1 MGPRDP
7 APHPEPPSDLRTRKL
22 PLRTVEGSWI
32 RLHACRRSA
41 RFFGKTGLNRFD
53 APAGEYGIL
62 YAGEDD
68 FCAFVETFGDP
79 LDTRVVSRS
88 DLRTRCLT
96 KVTPRRALRLVD
108 LTAEGLKRLGAD
120 DRVATGDDYGLSRR
134 WAHAFWVHPGQPD
147 GLVYRARHDP
157 SKESVGIFDRAGR
170 TLRFRRLGTLVDDEA
185 RLALILNRYEFAIV
199 E

>member
-1 MGPRDP
+1 MGPREP
-7 APHPEPPSDLRTRKL
+7 APHPEPPSDLRARKL
-22 PLRTVEGSWI
+22 PLRSVEGPWV
-32 RLHACRRSA
+32 RLHSCRRSA

-79 LDTRVVSRS
+79 LDLHVVSRS
-88 DLRTRCLT
+88 DLRGRCMT

-108 LTAEGLKRLGAD
+108 LTAEGLRKLNADERL
-120 DRVATGDDYGLSRR
+120 ATGDDYGVCRR
-134 WAHAFWVHPGQPD
+134 WARGLWDHPARPD

-157 SKESVGIFDRAGR
+157 SKESVGIFDRADR
-170 TLRFRRLGTLVDDEA
+170 VLRFRRLRTLVDDEA
-185 RLALILNRYEFAIV
+185 RLAQILDHYGFALV
-199 E
+199 D

>member
-22 PLRTVEGSWI
+22 PLRSVDGPWI
-32 RLHACRRSA
+32 RLHGCRRSA

-79 LDTRVVSRS
+79 LDTHVVSRS
-88 DLRTRCLT
+88 DLRTRCFT
-96 KVTPRRALRLVD
+96 RVTARGALVVD
-108 LTAEGLKRLGAD
+108 LTAEGLRRLGAD
-120 DRVATGDDYGLSRR
+120 ERLSTGDDYVLSRR
-134 WAHAFWVHPGQPD
+134 WALALWTHPVQPD
-147 GLVYRARHDP
+147 GLIYRARHDP
-157 SKESVGIFDRAGR
+157 SKQSIGIFDRAGR
-170 TLRFRRLGTLVDDEA
+170 VLRFRRLRTVADDEA
-185 RLALILNRYEFAIV
+185 RLAQILDHYGFGLV
-199 E
+199 D